1 MQEICTFFENIPPL
15 MLNVLWLIAALVV
28 IIAFVSVCAI
38 VLVYGERKVAGF
50 VQRRPGPYEVGPQGI
65 IQPVCDAVK
74 LMFKQIVK
82 PDHVDTGLFFLA
94 PILSFFP
101 VLLLFLPI
109 PFSEFLT
116 GMDVNLGILL
126 ILAFSGINVIAVLLA
141 GASSNNKYGL
151 LGAARGVSQSVAYE
165 IPLLLATLAIAMQTG
180 TLSFSAVVEG
190 QGGWPWQWNVFC
202 QPVAFVIYMISVF
215 GETNR
220 APFDLPEGESELTGG
235 FHTEYSGMGFGLFF
249 LAEYANMVLVC
260 AVATALFLGGYK
272 GPFLD
277 GPWWF
282 MGKVSALLFFMMW
295 VRWTYP
301 RLRFDQML
309 NLNWKWLLP
318 LGVLNLLATAF
329 VMKFYPVV
337 ISFLGFGGSAA

>member
-1 MQEICTFFENIPPL
+1 MQEICTFFENLPPL
-15 MLNVLWLIAALVV
+15 ILNILWLIAALIL

-74 LMFKQIVK
+74 LMTKQLVR
-82 PDHVDTGLFFLA
+82 PTYADPVMFLLA
-94 PILSFFP
+94 PILAFFP

-109 PFSEFLT
+109 PFSEVFT
-116 GMDVNLGILL
+116 GMNVNLGILL
-126 ILAFSGINVIAVLLA
+126 ILAFSGINVVAVLLA
-141 GASSNNKYGL
+141 GCSSNNKYGL

-165 IPLLLATLAIAMQTG
+165 IPLLLSVLAIAMMTG
-180 TLSFSAVVEG
+180 TLSLSEVVDG
-190 QGGWPWQWNVFC
+190 QGHWPWQWNVFL
-202 QPVAFVIYMISVF
+202 QPVAFLIYMISVF

-260 AVATALFLGGYK
+260 SVATALFLGGWK

-282 MGKVSALLFFMMW
+282 MGKVSALLLFMMW

-318 LGVLNLLATAF
+318 LGVLNLVFTAF
-329 VMKFYPVV
+329 AMKFFPL
-337 ISFLGFGGSAA
+337 IMDFFGLGGAA